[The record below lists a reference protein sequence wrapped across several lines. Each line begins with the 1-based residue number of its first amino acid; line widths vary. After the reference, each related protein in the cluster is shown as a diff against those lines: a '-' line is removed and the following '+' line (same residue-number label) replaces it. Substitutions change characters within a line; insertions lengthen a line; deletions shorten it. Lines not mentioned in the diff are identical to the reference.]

1 MFGGNLHRL
10 RQQPELS
17 SVMKIAGQIDKYAH
31 KYEHIAGTI
40 ALLMSAS
47 VAALGDDRHAADV
60 MGAGVRHQLPYQVP
74 VQLTPSRPDFSILPP
89 PTHPQQVP
97 PVQQPQIFPSQE
109 RLRQERLEQEDAWRR
124 SEEMA
129 WRERQEQARRQQ
141 QREDQNRNARPR
153 EAR

>member
-1 MFGGNLHRL
+1 MHRL
-10 RQQPELS
+10 RQQPEIS
-17 SVMKIAGQIDKYAH
+17 SVMKIAGQVDKYMR
-31 KYEHIAGTI
+31 IAGTI
-40 ALLMSAS
+40 AVTIAVLMPAS
-47 VAALGDDRHAADV
+47 VAALGDDRHALGA
-60 MGAGVRHQLPYQVP
+60 MGAGFHHQLPHKPHQVP
-74 VQLTPSRPDFSILPP
+74 VQILQQKPDFSILPS

-97 PVQQPQIFPSQE
+97 PVQQPQLFPSQE

-141 QREDQNRNARPR
+141 QREEQNRNAWPR